1 MLLIL
6 LLIRKGLLLTSL
18 YRMLRLVYQATHP
31 FEYRPFFQNMLF
43 ICVDLSIDT
52 AIAISQSVEMQKVGI
67 DTLF

>member
-1 MLLIL
+1 LFY
-6 LLIRKGLLLTSL
+6 K
-18 YRMLRLVYQATHP
+18 ATHP